1 MQIIEQITKYSNIKF
16 KLIRKLLSLH
26 NPILTDNII
35 TLKEKEK

>member
-16 KLIRKLLSLH
+16 KLKHTLLSLE
-26 NPILTDNII
+26 NPKLIDNII